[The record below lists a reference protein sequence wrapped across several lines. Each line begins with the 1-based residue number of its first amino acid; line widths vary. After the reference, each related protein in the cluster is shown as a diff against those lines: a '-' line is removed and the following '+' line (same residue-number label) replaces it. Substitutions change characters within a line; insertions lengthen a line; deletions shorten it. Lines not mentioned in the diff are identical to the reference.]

1 MRVVAWIAHALCVVD
16 LVGVGT
22 FSDESLP
29 AGPLLFRLRVDR
41 APFIN
46 NPTAALGRHELKINV
61 V

>member
-46 NPTAALGRHELKINV
+46 NPTAAL
-61 V
+61 